1 MNAET
6 MNAETM
12 NAETMNNTENIKT
25 ETMNAETMNNTENIK
40 TETISS
46 ENTDI
51 NISVT
56 TIYINTLLCIFGCVL
71 GIVRLSL
78 GLLSSSFI
86 MIGYG
91 LSLCSIS
98 VEKSMTYVS
107 EDINVL
113 YVNNIIQTIT
123 EIVNI
128 TLSKTEYDSHL
139 FNNQTISE
147 VKDEYDGDDEYD
159 NLISHIRDDESD
171 SDDDEE
177 DDEEDDEVDDEE
189 NDEVTKI
196 NNIFESLDTTDD
208 VQTINED
215 DADYADLPDLI
226 PFNYNEDDDDDYA
239 DLPDLVPCNYI
250 DDDITDVTEQYLA
263 EREANKVVVDLTS
276 DTNETH

>member
-1 MNAET
+1 MTMSGET
-6 MNAETM
+6 MTAK
-12 NAETMNNTENIKT
+12 NNSI
-25 ETMNAETMNNTENIK
+25 NN
-40 TETISS
+40 
-46 ENTDI
+46 DI
-51 NISVT
+51 T
-56 TIYINTLLCIFGCVL
+56 TIYINSLLCIFGCVL

-128 TLSKTEYDSHL
+128 TLSKTEYDIHL

-147 VKDEYDGDDEYD
+147 VNDEYDG
-159 NLISHIRDDESD
+159 DDESD
-171 SDDDEE
+171 SDDD
-177 DDEEDDEVDDEE
+177 D
-189 NDEVTKI
+189 DEVTKI
-196 NNIFESLDTTDD
+196 NNILEPLETTDD
-208 VQTINED
+208 LQTNNDED
-215 DADYADLPDLI
+215 DEDYADLPDLI
-226 PFNYNEDDDDDYA
+226 PFNYNEEDDYA

-276 DTNETH
+276 DTNETR

>member
-1 MNAET
+1 MTMSGET
-6 MNAETM
+6 MNAK
-12 NAETMNNTENIKT
+12 NNSI
-25 ETMNAETMNNTENIK
+25 NN
-40 TETISS
+40 
-46 ENTDI
+46 D
-51 NISVT
+51 VT
-56 TIYINTLLCIFGCVL
+56 SLYINTIVCIVGCVL
-71 GIVRLSL
+71 GIIRLSL

-113 YVNNIIQTIT
+113 YVSNIIQTIT
-123 EIVNI
+123 ETVNI
-128 TLSKTEYDSHL
+128 TLSKIEYDSHL

-159 NLISHIRDDESD
+159 NSISHIRDDESD

-177 DDEEDDEVDDEE
+177 DDE
-189 NDEVTKI
+189 VTKI
-196 NNIFESLDTTDD
+196 NNIFEPLDTTDD

-226 PFNYNEDDDDDYA
+226 PFNYNEDDEDYA

-250 DDDITDVTEQYLA
+250 DDDITYVTEQYLA

>member
-1 MNAET
+1 MSGET
-6 MNAETM
+6 MTAK
-12 NAETMNNTENIKT
+12 NNSI
-25 ETMNAETMNNTENIK
+25 NN
-40 TETISS
+40 
-46 ENTDI
+46 DI
-51 NISVT
+51 T
-56 TIYINTLLCIFGCVL
+56 TIYINSLLCIFGCVL

-128 TLSKTEYDSHL
+128 TLSKTEYDIHL

-147 VKDEYDGDDEYD
+147 VNDEYDG
-159 NLISHIRDDESD
+159 DDESD
-171 SDDDEE
+171 SDDD
-177 DDEEDDEVDDEE
+177 D
-189 NDEVTKI
+189 DEVTKI
-196 NNIFESLDTTDD
+196 NNILEPLETTDD
-208 VQTINED
+208 LQTNNDED
-215 DADYADLPDLI
+215 DEDYADLPDLI
-226 PFNYNEDDDDDYA
+226 PFNYNEEDDYA

>member
-1 MNAET
+1 MTMSGET
-6 MNAETM
+6 M
-12 NAETMNNTENIKT
+12 NTENIKT
-25 ETMNAETMNNTENIK
+25 ETM
-40 TETISS
+40 SS

-113 YVNNIIQTIT
+113 YVTNIIQTIT

-147 VKDEYDGDDEYD
+147 VKDEYDGDDE
-159 NLISHIRDDESD
+159 SD

-177 DDEEDDEVDDEE
+177 DDE
-189 NDEVTKI
+189 VTKI
-196 NNIFESLDTTDD
+196 NNIFEPLDTTDD
-208 VQTINED
+208 VQTNNED
-215 DADYADLPDLI
+215 EDDEDYADLPDLI
-226 PFNYNEDDDDDYA
+226 PFNYNEDDEDYA

>member
-1 MNAET
+1 MTMSGET
-6 MNAETM
+6 MN
-12 NAETMNNTENIKT
+12 T
-25 ETMNAETMNNTENIK
+25 ETMNLNN
-40 TETISS
+40 
-46 ENTDI
+46 D
-51 NISVT
+51 VT
-56 TIYINTLLCIFGCVL
+56 TLYINTLLCIFGCVL
-71 GIVRLSL
+71 GVVRLSL

-123 EIVNI
+123 EIINI

-159 NLISHIRDDESD
+159 NSISHIRDDESD

-177 DDEEDDEVDDEE
+177 DDE
-189 NDEVTKI
+189 VTKI
-196 NNIFESLDTTDD
+196 NNIFEPLDTTDD
-208 VQTINED
+208 VQTNNED
-215 DADYADLPDLI
+215 DDDYADLPDLI
-226 PFNYNEDDDDDYA
+226 PFNYNEDDDYVGI
-239 DLPDLVPCNYI
+239 PDPILCNHT

>member
-1 MNAET
+1 MTMSGET
-6 MNAETM
+6 MNAK
-12 NAETMNNTENIKT
+12 NNSI
-25 ETMNAETMNNTENIK
+25 NN
-40 TETISS
+40 
-46 ENTDI
+46 D
-51 NISVT
+51 VT
-56 TIYINTLLCIFGCVL
+56 SLYINTIVCIVGCVL
-71 GIVRLSL
+71 GIIRLSL

-113 YVNNIIQTIT
+113 YVSNIIQTIT
-123 EIVNI
+123 ETVNI
-128 TLSKTEYDSHL
+128 TLSKIEYDSHL

-159 NLISHIRDDESD
+159 NSNSHIRDDESD
-171 SDDDEE
+171 EE
-177 DDEEDDEVDDEE
+177 D
-189 NDEVTKI
+189 DEVTKI
-196 NNIFESLDTTDD
+196 NSIFKPLDTTDD
-208 VQTINED
+208 VQTNNED
-215 DADYADLPDLI
+215 DEEEDEDYTDLPDLI
-226 PFNYNEDDDDDYA
+226 PFNYNEDEDDDDEEEEDYA
-239 DLPDLVPCNYI
+239 NLPDPDPDPDPDPVPFNHT

>member
-1 MNAET
+1 MTMSGET
-6 MNAETM
+6 MTAK
-12 NAETMNNTENIKT
+12 NNSI
-25 ETMNAETMNNTENIK
+25 NN
-40 TETISS
+40 
-46 ENTDI
+46 DI
-51 NISVT
+51 T
-56 TIYINTLLCIFGCVL
+56 TIYINSLLCIFGCVL

-128 TLSKTEYDSHL
+128 TLSKTEYDIHL

-147 VKDEYDGDDEYD
+147 VNDEYDG
-159 NLISHIRDDESD
+159 DDESD
-171 SDDDEE
+171 SDDD
-177 DDEEDDEVDDEE
+177 D
-189 NDEVTKI
+189 DEVTKI
-196 NNIFESLDTTDD
+196 NNILEPLETTDD
-208 VQTINED
+208 LQTNNDED
-215 DADYADLPDLI
+215 DEDYADLPDLI
-226 PFNYNEDDDDDYA
+226 PFNYNEEDDYA

>member
-1 MNAET
+1 MTMSGET
-6 MNAETM
+6 MN
-12 NAETMNNTENIKT
+12 T
-25 ETMNAETMNNTENIK
+25 ETMNLNN
-40 TETISS
+40 
-46 ENTDI
+46 D
-51 NISVT
+51 VT
-56 TIYINTLLCIFGCVL
+56 TLYINTIVCIVGCVL
-71 GIVRLSL
+71 GVVRLSL

-113 YVNNIIQTIT
+113 YVTNIIQTIT

-128 TLSKTEYDSHL
+128 TLSKTEYDIHL

-147 VKDEYDGDDEYD
+147 VKDEYDGDDE
-159 NLISHIRDDESD
+159 SDE
-171 SDDDEE
+171 DDD
-177 DDEEDDEVDDEE
+177 D
-189 NDEVTKI
+189 DEVTKI
-196 NNIFESLDTTDD
+196 NNILEPLDTTDD
-208 VQTINED
+208 LQTNNDE
-215 DADYADLPDLI
+215 DYADLPDLI
-226 PFNYNEDDDDDYA
+226 PFNYNEEDDYA

-276 DTNETH
+276 DTNETR

>member
-1 MNAET
+1 MTMSGET
-6 MNAETM
+6 MTAK
-12 NAETMNNTENIKT
+12 NNSI
-25 ETMNAETMNNTENIK
+25 NN
-40 TETISS
+40 
-46 ENTDI
+46 D
-51 NISVT
+51 VT
-56 TIYINTLLCIFGCVL
+56 TLYINTIVCIVGCVL
-71 GIVRLSL
+71 GVVRLSL

-113 YVNNIIQTIT
+113 YVTNIIQTIT
-123 EIVNI
+123 ETVNI

-147 VKDEYDGDDEYD
+147 VKDEYD
-159 NLISHIRDDESD
+159 RDDESD
-171 SDDDEE
+171 SDDDE
-177 DDEEDDEVDDEE
+177 
-189 NDEVTKI
+189 VTKI
-196 NNIFESLDTTDD
+196 NNIFEPLDTTDD

-215 DADYADLPDLI
+215 DEDYADLPDLI
-226 PFNYNEDDDDDYA
+226 PFNYNEDDDDYA

>member
-1 MNAET
+1 MTMSGET
-6 MNAETM
+6 MN
-12 NAETMNNTENIKT
+12 T
-25 ETMNAETMNNTENIK
+25 ETMNLNN
-40 TETISS
+40 
-46 ENTDI
+46 D
-51 NISVT
+51 VT
-56 TIYINTLLCIFGCVL
+56 TLYINTIVCIVGCVL
-71 GIVRLSL
+71 GVVRLSL

-128 TLSKTEYDSHL
+128 TLSKTEYDIHL

-147 VKDEYDGDDEYD
+147 VNDEYDG
-159 NLISHIRDDESD
+159 DDESD
-171 SDDDEE
+171 SDDD
-177 DDEEDDEVDDEE
+177 D
-189 NDEVTKI
+189 DEVTKI
-196 NNIFESLDTTDD
+196 NNILEPLDTTDD
-208 VQTINED
+208 LQTNNDED
-215 DADYADLPDLI
+215 DEDYADLPDLI
-226 PFNYNEDDDDDYA
+226 PFNYNEEDDYA

>member
-1 MNAET
+1 MTMSGET
-6 MNAETM
+6 MN
-12 NAETMNNTENIKT
+12 T
-25 ETMNAETMNNTENIK
+25 ETMNLNN
-40 TETISS
+40 
-46 ENTDI
+46 D
-51 NISVT
+51 VT
-56 TIYINTLLCIFGCVL
+56 TLYINTIVCIVGCVL
-71 GIVRLSL
+71 GVVRLSL

-147 VKDEYDGDDEYD
+147 VKDEYDGDDESD
-159 NLISHIRDDESD
+159 KSTGHIRDDESD
-171 SDDDEE
+171 EDDD
-177 DDEEDDEVDDEE
+177 D
-189 NDEVTKI
+189 DEVTKI
-196 NNIFESLDTTDD
+196 NNILEPLETTDD
-208 VQTINED
+208 LQTNNDED
-215 DADYADLPDLI
+215 DEDYADLPDLI
-226 PFNYNEDDDDDYA
+226 PFNYNEEDDYA

-276 DTNETH
+276 DTNETR